1 MGRGA
6 RSRIATNS
14 KTMASRHPNRKVEA
28 ITENRTITP
37 DEVDSFQN
45 MSFNSS
51 GSARDVI
58 LPPEETSEGVNMHVA
73 NKSVAAAILT
83 FKNDNGDTI
92 ATPAEAQA
100 AFLWCD
106 GVAWTGLVGDSS

>member
-1 MGRGA
+1 MGGGA
-6 RSRIATNS
+6 RDRTATNS
-14 KTMASRHPNRKVEA
+14 RSMASRFPQKPEEA
-28 ITENRTITP
+28 IVANRTITP
-37 DEVDSFQN
+37 IEIDSWQGF
-45 MSFNSS
+45 SFNSS

-58 LPPEETSEGVNMHVA
+58 LPPEASSAGVNVRIN

-83 FKNDNGDTI
+83 IKNDGGDTI

-100 AFLWCD
+100 ADVVCD